1 MATNRSFSNMLN
13 EDVRAFPNPRPKK
26 RLPKK
31 GLWDKMRESMDKEHD
46 MHMED
51 MGKDMKM
58 KMPGMK
64 MRGGY

>member
-26 RLPKK
+26 RLPQK
-31 GLWDKMRESMDKEHD
+31 GMWDKMRESMDKEKD
-46 MHMED
+46 MHMEE